1 MKYIHLSDLH
11 LGKRVNEFS
20 MLEEQEAILDQILG
34 IMDTEMPDGVL
45 IAGDIY
51 DKSVPP
57 AEAVMLFDNFLAK
70 LSEKALQVFII
81 SGNHDSPERIAF
93 GSRIMD
99 ASGIHFS
106 PVYNGKITPFVMK
119 DAYGT
124 VNVYMLPFIKPAHV
138 RRYFEEEEIVTYT
151 DAVRTAVTAMNV
163 DSSARNVLL
172 THQFVTGASRC
183 DSEEK
188 SVGGTDNVEA
198 DVFEV
203 FDYVALGHIHTAQK
217 CCSEKIRYCGTPLK
231 YSFSE
236 MRDVKSLTVV
246 ELGEWGS
253 APVIR
258 AIPLKPLHDMA
269 ELRGT
274 FEELTS
280 PDYYAENPRKEHY
293 LRIILTNENDVPDAI
308 ARLRMIYPNVMHLEY
323 DNTRT
328 KMNSGLSDLEASEQ
342 LGILELF
349 TLFYQEQN
357 GKAMSDEQYEY
368 MQKLIEKVEENRT

>member
-34 IMDTEMPDGVL
+34 IMDMEMPDGVL

-138 RRYFEEEEIVTYT
+138 RRYFEEEEIGTHTRRSRRLHVL
-151 DAVRTAVTAMNV
+151 VR
-163 DSSARNVLL
+163 
-172 THQFVTGASRC
+172 AS
-183 DSEEK
+183 
-188 SVGGTDNVEA
+188 
-198 DVFEV
+198 
-203 FDYVALGHIHTAQK
+203 I
-217 CCSEKIRYCGTPLK
+217 
-231 YSFSE
+231 
-236 MRDVKSLTVV
+236 
-246 ELGEWGS
+246 
-253 APVIR
+253 
-258 AIPLKPLHDMA
+258 
-269 ELRGT
+269 
-274 FEELTS
+274 
-280 PDYYAENPRKEHY
+280 
-293 LRIILTNENDVPDAI
+293 
-308 ARLRMIYPNVMHLEY
+308 
-323 DNTRT
+323 TR
-328 KMNSGLSDLEASEQ
+328 
-342 LGILELF
+342 
-349 TLFYQEQN
+349 
-357 GKAMSDEQYEY
+357 
-368 MQKLIEKVEENRT
+368 